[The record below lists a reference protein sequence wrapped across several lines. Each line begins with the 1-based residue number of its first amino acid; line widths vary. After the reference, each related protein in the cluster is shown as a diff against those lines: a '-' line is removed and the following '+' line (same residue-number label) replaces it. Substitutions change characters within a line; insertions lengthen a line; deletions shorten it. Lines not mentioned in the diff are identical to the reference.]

1 MNDADTVAAAYADA
15 IKGLFKVLSSS
26 YLMAAGDKQAEKHA
40 DDAFKAGLALARKV
54 RDQALVLVR

>member
-15 IKGLFKVLSSS
+15 IKGLYKVLSSS
-26 YLMAAGDKQAEKHA
+26 YLMAAGDKQAEQQA
-40 DDAFKAGLALARKV
+40 GDAFKAGLALARKV